1 MKTFKTKWLLAGV
14 LLASALGAQA
24 KYNGEDR
31 GRPVLPAERPALWL
45 QECSGCHMAFAPG
58 LLPAASWRK
67 LMAGLDKHFGTDA
80 ALASKDNDAI
90 TDYLMRN
97 ASNRWTANTAPLRI
111 TEGEWFQV
119 KHSARNIAPA
129 VWQRAAVKTRSNCAA
144 CHRGA
149 EQGDFDERGIQIPQ

>member
-1 MKTFKTKWLLAGV
+1 MKPRMTKGLLAGL
-14 LLASALGAQA
+14 LLAGALGAQA

-31 GRPVLPAERPALWL
+31 GRPVLPAERSAPWQ

-67 LMAGLDKHFGTDA
+67 VMTGLDQHFGTDA
-80 ALASKDNDAI
+80 ALAPKDNAAI
-90 TDYLMRN
+90 TDYLVRN
-97 ASNRWTANTAPLRI
+97 ASNRWTATTAPLRI
-111 TEGEWFQV
+111 TEAAWFQT
-119 KHSARNIAPA
+119 KHSARNVAPA

-149 EQGDFDERGIQIPQ
+149 EQGDFNERGIQIPQ